1 MESPDRRRN
10 RNSRNPGP
18 CDRHA
23 ATGAPQW
30 RAPTNAA
37 TETAADPEPCDR
49 HAATGA
55 SQWRAPTNAA
65 TGQPGPTCR
74 SRNRMT
80 GWPLPEQPQPEC
92 RGPETMLPEG
102 RSPLPRRRP
111 KTDETGYEAGRNPL
125 KESPGGAPTG
135 PKGRKRRI
143 EAIFFGSAVQ
153 NSYIYF

>member
-10 RNSRNPGP
+10 RTPGP
-18 CDRHA
+18 KQ
-23 ATGAPQW
+23 PQ
-30 RAPTNAA
+30 PTRR
-37 TETAADPEPCDR
+37 D
-49 HAATGA
+49 
-55 SQWRAPTNAA
+55 
-65 TGQPGPTCR
+65 
-74 SRNRMT
+74 RNRVT

-92 RGPETMLPEG
+92 RGPETLLPEG

>member
-1 MESPDRRRN
+1 MESPDQRRN
-10 RNSRNPGP
+10 RNSRGPGTL
-18 CDRHA
+18 R
-23 ATGAPQW
+23 
-30 RAPTNAA
+30 PTRR
-37 TETAADPEPCDR
+37 D
-49 HAATGA
+49 
-55 SQWRAPTNAA
+55 
-65 TGQPGPTCR
+65 
-74 SRNRMT
+74 RNRMT

-92 RGPETMLPEG
+92 RGPETMLPKG

>member
-10 RNSRNPGP
+10 RT
-18 CDRHA
+18 A
-23 ATGAPQW
+23 AT
-30 RAPTNAA
+30 RDLA
-37 TETAADPEPCDR
+37 TDT
-49 HAATGA
+49 
-55 SQWRAPTNAA
+55 
-65 TGQPGPTCR
+65 
-74 SRNRMT
+74 
-80 GWPLPEQPQPEC
+80 PLPEQPQPEC

-143 EAIFFGSAVQ
+143 KAIFFGSAVQ